1 MRNRFTGAVVAATVA
16 AAAALTL
23 TVMPL
28 SGQAPAA
35 GQDSSIFPSVWRRG
49 CGVVFLDDAAGD
61 IFGETS
67 RDIPMPITYRLDHAR
82 RIIVETWSG
91 AVNEAELATHWRGY
105 LADPD
110 VMHCRRTLVDLRE
123 AEIAFTGSELAGLV
137 HRIVAPVLGDRKW
150 VSAILVASPLQYGSA
165 R

>member
-1 MRNRFTGAVVAATVA
+1 MT
-16 AAAALTL
+16 
-23 TVMPL
+23 
-28 SGQAPAA
+28 Q
-35 GQDSSIFPSVWRRG
+35 
-49 CGVVFLDDAAGD
+49 AGD

-150 VSAILVASPLQYGSA
+150 VSAILVASPLQYGQSRQYQVFA
-165 R
+165 ESYSTDAIFQDWQAAEEWLLEQHT